1 MRVLHNPQSSSR
13 PRWDGN
19 RVTFQI
25 TDRET
30 FVDCAI
36 SRAALLDIAQRSYL
50 PADGWLACFL
60 KSRDRIEAIALAKLL
75 VRPDHAGGVLNIWS
89 EDVDPWPPN
98 VPVAACATAMRQS
111 A

>member
-1 MRVLHNPQSSSR
+1 MHVLHNLQPRSR

-19 RVTFQI
+19 RVTFQL
-25 TDRET
+25 TDRDSC
-30 FVDCAI
+30 VDCAI
-36 SRAALLDIAQRSYL
+36 SRAALLDVAQRSYL
-50 PADGWLACFL
+50 PPDGWLACFL

-75 VRPDHAGGVLNIWS
+75 ARPHHASGVLNIWS

-98 VPVAACATAMRQS
+98 MPAAASAAAMRQS